1 MHEVPFVV
9 DVVHEIRAAAA
20 MAAEP
25 RKNEW
30 SVQEE
35 KILDIVG

>member
-1 MHEVPFVV
+1 VV
-9 DVVHEIRAAAA
+9 DVVPEIRTAAA
-20 MAAEP
+20 MAAEQ

-35 KILDIVG
+35 RILDIVG